1 MFFNTTNIS
10 RRIPAMNILDLAEL
24 IGKTASTVTPDTKC
38 YDSLLSLIGDA
49 RFVLLGEATHGTKE
63 FYHARAAITKR
74 LIREKGFSAV
84 AVEADFPDALRVN
97 RYVLCTGNDSQAI
110 DSLGDFKRFPK
121 WMWRNTEVLDFVQFL
136 RNHNSELSIEQRV
149 GFYGLDLYS
158 MYSSIDA
165 VVSYLQSVNPDAA
178 QKARKRYECFEQF
191 GKEEDSYGTAM
202 SYVNKTCQN
211 EAIAQLTD
219 LYKNATAYVTIQG
232 FQQNEELFYAR
243 QNARLAIDAEQY
255 YREMFSG
262 RISSWNLR
270 DRHMADTIEQLS
282 EHQTKSKGSGKI
294 VVWEH
299 NSHIGDARATDMSGS
314 GELSVG
320 QIMREKH
327 GHDTVLVGF
336 TTYDG
341 TVSAATNW
349 GGDVRRK
356 NMLPALHGS
365 YEDLFRH
372 VGDSFY
378 LNLRDLPQIIREE
391 LKKSFL
397 QRAIGVIYMPQ
408 TERVSH
414 YYFSDITSQF
424 DAIIHFTTT
433 NALVPL
439 EQTSSWIIGEIPQTY
454 GSGL

>member
-1 MFFNTTNIS
+1 
-10 RRIPAMNILDLAEL
+10 
-24 IGKTASTVTPDTKC
+24 
-38 YDSLLSLIGDA
+38 
-49 RFVLLGEATHGTKE
+49 
-63 FYHARAAITKR
+63 
-74 LIREKGFSAV
+74 
-84 AVEADFPDALRVN
+84 
-97 RYVLCTGNDSQAI
+97 
-110 DSLGDFKRFPK
+110 
-121 WMWRNTEVLDFVQFL
+121 
-136 RNHNSELSIEQRV
+136 
-149 GFYGLDLYS
+149 
-158 MYSSIDA
+158 
-165 VVSYLQSVNPDAA
+165 
-178 QKARKRYECFEQF
+178 
-191 GKEEDSYGTAM
+191 M

-327 GHDTVLVGF
+327 EHDTVLVGF

-349 GGDVRRK
+349 GGDVQRK

-391 LKKSFL
+391 LKKSYL